1 MNFHTQVETGNNIQR
16 EICSQILRET
26 THLIIR
32 RLELQYK
39 RPQGEGHSVCEAE
52 GKGQR

>member
-16 EICSQILRET
+16 EICSQIWSDNTRF
-26 THLIIR
+26 
-32 RLELQYK
+32 ELQHE

-52 GKGQR
+52 GKGQK